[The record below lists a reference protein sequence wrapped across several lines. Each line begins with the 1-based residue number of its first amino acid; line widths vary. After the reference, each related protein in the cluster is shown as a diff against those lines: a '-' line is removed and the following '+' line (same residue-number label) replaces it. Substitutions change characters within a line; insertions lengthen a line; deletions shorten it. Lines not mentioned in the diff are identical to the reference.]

1 MARLEESG
9 NGERREVATV
19 RKLGYGE
26 EAQFCESE
34 LLGLMALK
42 LGFLRVKAW
51 FCE

>member
-34 LLGLMALK
+34 LGAN
-42 LGFLRVKAW
+42 GAKAW
-51 FCE
+51 FFES